1 MVSWSA
7 VRSACSAVSEVN
19 SSCIRTS
26 PVSSPPS
33 TIAVSVADS
42 NNISVLGLETTP
54 SQQSRG
60 HSIRSFGVT
69 AGSTFIVSERRPR
82 NITSTSTD
90 LWVMQSMAPMSRI
103 DFWLTGTSHRREL
116 IEPQKLLCPRA
127 SLNLEMFSSPLPP
140 TSSTSDDTLP
150 TSHDTGAPR
159 CEDSSSM
166 LSKHRTS
173 SA

>member
-1 MVSWSA
+1 
-7 VRSACSAVSEVN
+7 VN

-116 IEPQKLLCPRA
+116 IDAFE
-127 SLNLEMFSSPLPP
+127 
-140 TSSTSDDTLP
+140 
-150 TSHDTGAPR
+150 TSHIVGMTHDGAYVVR
-159 CEDSSSM
+159 SRD
-166 LSKHRTS
+166 LTS
-173 SA
+173 ETSFQ